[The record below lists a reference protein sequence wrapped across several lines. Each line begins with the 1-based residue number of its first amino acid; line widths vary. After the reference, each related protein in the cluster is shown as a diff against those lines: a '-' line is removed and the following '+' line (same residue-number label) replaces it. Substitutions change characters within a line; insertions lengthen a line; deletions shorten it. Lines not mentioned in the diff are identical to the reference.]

1 MSHDHFNGK
10 FEVELKYR
18 IQSKKAF
25 LQHLNTLEYQVMLE
39 DNSEFD
45 QYFDFPDRRLK
56 RENKSVCLREMQ
68 PSGIKLW
75 IVKGPEADRCEAVNV
90 SDVKKSAKMLSTMG
104 YSPVFRMEKM
114 RSIYFVNKYHIT
126 LDHLQGVGDFA
137 EFAIMTDDESLL
149 ESYRKELIQLASG
162 FGLSDEDLEHRSY
175 KEMAG
180 MD

>member
-1 MSHDHFNGK
+1 
-10 FEVELKYR
+10 
-18 IQSKKAF
+18 
-25 LQHLNTLEYQVMLE
+25 
-39 DNSEFD
+39 
-45 QYFDFPDRRLK
+45 
-56 RENKSVCLREMQ
+56 
-68 PSGIKLW
+68 
-75 IVKGPEADRCEAVNV
+75 
-90 SDVKKSAKMLSTMG
+90 MLSTMG

-149 ESYRKELIQLASG
+149 ESYRRELIQLASG

-175 KEMAG
+175 KELAG